1 MIKYSLSCEN
11 GHDFE
16 GWFSTSAEFDNRVQN
31 GQVKNGPAQGG
42 FLTCPVCN
50 SASISKRLMSPSVS
64 TARKKEAKQEIAA
77 NMAQREM
84 VAKVK
89 QAVAAIR
96 ENAED
101 VGEKFPEEARKIH
114 YGEADARG
122 IIGQA
127 SLGEVKD
134 LLDEGIE
141 VAPLPVLPEDA
152 N

>member
-1 MIKYSLSCEN
+1 MIRYSLTCDSA
-11 GHDFE
+11 HTFE
-16 GWFSTSAEFDNRVQN
+16 GWFAAGDDFDR
-31 GQVKNGPAQGG
+31 QVETG

-50 SASISKRLMSPSVS
+50 SSAVSKSLMAPSVS
-64 TARKKEAKQEIAA
+64 TARKKEEKQV
-77 NMAQREM
+77 MAMDLAQKQVMTKLRE
-84 VAKVK
+84 
-89 QAVAAIR
+89 AVAAIKA
-96 ENAED
+96 NAED

-127 SLGEVKD
+127 SLQEVKS
-134 LLDEGIE
+134 LVEEGIE